1 MTMQT
6 LDLFQVNDSAN
17 EQLRLVRIQSYN
29 WGTFNGVH
37 NFPIAEGGF
46 LFSGPSGAGKS
57 TILDGHS
64 ALMTP
69 PRWIK
74 FNVAAAREA
83 NRNTADRN
91 LMSYVRGAWA
101 QQTGESGE
109 AVSQFLRPDTTWSAL
124 VETYRSKQGRV
135 VVLAELFWVRGK
147 STANTDIRKVYM
159 IFEREFELREL
170 EFFQKCDFDLRKL
183 KPAFPEAFIREEF
196 NAFQE
201 RFRMLLGIDSELA
214 LRLLHKAQSAKNLGE
229 LNTFLR
235 DFMLEVPGTFE
246 IADRLVSEFS
256 ELSAAHLAVVAARE
270 QIGVLQ
276 PAFDTYQEREVTA
289 NALSVLKEVRAG
301 AAAYEEQL
309 KQGLY
314 EAALHKLDVVR
325 EGAEAELAQ
334 VSLEV
339 EREEAVLR
347 GFQEERYQ
355 NGGGQLEELTA
366 QLGDAERNKQGCQD
380 RQARASAAAQG
391 LGRTLPIDPREY
403 TALVEHARNLL
414 DGATSRIAEL
424 DAEKFDLK
432 SRQRDL
438 EATFAQQCQEI
449 KAMESQPSNIPA
461 HMLGLRRLIAQET
474 GIPEARLPFAGE
486 LLEVKPDSK
495 AWEGAIERVL
505 HSFAL
510 SLLVDDADCSA
521 VAKFVNSRN
530 LRGRLVYLRMQPH
543 FGTLR
548 PLQPNSLVHK
558 VKPATVP
565 QAEWLSAELRAQ
577 FDYECAE
584 DMEAFSRAT
593 KAVTKEGQ
601 IKQNSSKHIKDDRK
615 ALNDRS
621 NWVLGFD
628 NSAKLALFKE
638 DAAATAASLARAGHA
653 LSQVNEAFAAHQQ
666 AQRHSQTLVNLSW
679 AEIDL
684 GALLDKVRVLQERIQ
699 ALTAGNATLA
709 SIESRIKGQTVKV
722 DRLRKEEQKIQVELA
737 GIAKSVLGVKS
748 SLSLLREELLDLALT
763 PTQRD
768 ELTERYQSYAS
779 NVDLNT
785 VGPIARKVDNALS
798 DESNRLDMR
807 MLSLKSAIENLFAE
821 YNRRWPAES
830 GGLDA
835 VLLSADDYFTKLER
849 LQKDNLPQFEER
861 FLRLLR
867 EQSDQNLT
875 QLSFQMDRER
885 HGILER
891 LELVNESLKLANY
904 NPGTH
909 LAIDPLERNL
919 EEVRTFKAMLRAAL
933 SNSFGNTPEQA
944 EARFAALKDLVV
956 KLSSQDTPAQNWRAL
971 VLDVRQHVEFR
982 ARELDINNEEVEVYM
997 SGAGKSGGQKQKLAA
1012 FILAAAL
1019 RYQLGGPDR
1028 AVPRYATVVMD
1039 EAFDQADSE
1048 FTAMAMNIFK
1058 MFGFQLVVATP
1069 MKSVMAMEPYI
1080 EGACL
1085 VSIVDRKFSAARFIE
1100 YDLETKRLA
1109 LNSDTLSEPALA

>member
-1 MTMQT
+1 MKT
-6 LDLFQVNDSAN
+6 LDLFQAHDSTS

-29 WGTFNGVH
+29 WGTFHGLND
-37 NFPIAEGGF
+37 FPIAEGGF

-83 NRNTADRN
+83 DRNTADRN

-109 AVSQFLRPDTTWSAL
+109 AISQFLRPDTTWSAL

-147 STANTDIRKVYM
+147 TTANADIRKVYM
-159 IFEREFELREL
+159 VFEREFDLREL

-196 NAFQE
+196 SAFQE
-201 RFRMLLGIDSELA
+201 RFRMLLGIDNELA

-235 DFMLEVPGTFE
+235 DFMLEVPKTFE
-246 IADRLVSEFS
+246 LADRLVSEFS

-270 QIGVLQ
+270 QISVLQ
-276 PAFDTYQEREVTA
+276 PAYDTYQERESTA
-289 NALSVLKEVRAG
+289 DTLSVLKEVRAG
-301 AAAYEEQL
+301 ASAYEEQL
-309 KQGLY
+309 KQRLY
-314 EAALHKLDVVR
+314 EAAIHKMEVAQ
-325 EGAEAELAQ
+325 EGARAELAQ
-334 VSLEV
+334 VRQELA
-339 EREEAVLR
+339 REEGVLR
-347 GFQEERYQ
+347 GLQEERYQ
-355 NGGGQLEELTA
+355 NGGGQLEELAA
-366 QLGDAERNKQGCQD
+366 QLVEAERAKQGCQD

-391 LGRTLPIDPREY
+391 LGRTLPRDPREY
-403 TALVEHARNLL
+403 IDLVEHARNLM
-414 DGATSRIAEL
+414 DNADAQVTAL
-424 DAEKFDLK
+424 DAKKFELK
-432 SRQRDL
+432 SREREL
-438 EATFAQQCQEI
+438 ETLFAQQCREI
-449 KAMESQPSNIPA
+449 KAMESQPSNIPS
-461 HMLGLRRLIAQET
+461 HMLNLRRLITQGT
-474 GIPEARLPFAGE
+474 GIPESRLPFAGE
-486 LLEVKPDSK
+486 LLEVKTDSK

-505 HSFAL
+505 HPFAL
-510 SLLVDDADCSA
+510 SMLVDDADYKDVSA
-521 VAKFVNSRN
+521 FLNSRH
-530 LRGRLVYLRMQPH
+530 LGGRLVYLRMLPQPESH
-543 FGTLR
+543 R
-548 PLQPNSLVHK
+548 PLSANSLVHK
-558 VKPATVP
+558 VKVANGSY
-565 QAEWLSAELRAQ
+565 AEWLRAELRSR
-577 FDYECAE
+577 FDYECAD
-584 DMEAFSRAT
+584 DMAAFNRAT

-601 IKQNSSKHIKDDRK
+601 IKQSNSQHIKDDRK
-615 ALNDRS
+615 ALDDRS
-621 NWVLGFD
+621 TWVLGFD
-628 NSAKLALFKE
+628 NAAKLELFKE
-638 DAAATAASLARAGHA
+638 AAHATSETLAQTSKA
-653 LSQVNEAFAAHQQ
+653 LSQANDAFAAHQQ
-666 AQRHSQTLVNLSW
+666 QQRYSQTLANLSW
-679 AEIDL
+679 DEIDL
-684 GALLDKVRVLQERIQ
+684 GAILDKVRGLQVRIE
-699 ALTAGNATLA
+699 ALTAGNAELA
-709 SIESRIKGQTVKV
+709 SIEQRITGQTLTIQ
-722 DRLRKEEQKIQVELA
+722 LRQKEAQGLEVELA
-737 GIAKSVLGVKS
+737 GTERDIRSFKV
-748 SLSLLREELLDLALT
+748 SLSTLCPELLNLTLT
-763 PTQRD
+763 PTQAE
-768 ELTERYQSYAS
+768 ELRLRYEGAYAS
-779 NVDLNT
+779 TVDLTT
-785 VGPIARKVDNALS
+785 VSAIARKVDAGLS
-798 DESNRLDMR
+798 DESGRLEMR
-807 MLSLKSAIENLFAE
+807 LLSLRSAIENLFAE

-835 VLLSADDYFTKLER
+835 VLQSADDYFMKLER

-861 FLRLLR
+861 FLRLLH

-875 QLSFQMDRER
+875 QLSFQLEQER

-944 EARFAALKDLVV
+944 EARFVALQNLVAQ
-956 KLSSQDTPAQNWRAL
+956 LSGQDTVTQNWRAL

-1028 AVPRYATVVMD
+1028 SVPRYATVVMD

-1085 VSIVDRKFSAARFIE
+1085 VSIVDRKYSAARFVE
-1100 YDLETKRLA
+1100 YDHDTKRLA
-1109 LNSDTLSEPALA
+1109 LNPDSLDEPALA